1 MDPPCSTRVSRAR
14 VYSWAGQ
21 FTTTGLSPSVARHSN
36 ASFDS
41 WFVRFRSPL
50 LTELRLLSFPA
61 VTEMFHFSAF
71 ALCSYTFRT
80 KYPEG
85 WVAPFGNLR
94 ITVCLPTP
102 LSVSPV
108 TASFIA
114 SRHQVIHHAPLLGH
128 TNRLSKTRANS
139 SFDSFLLAVDPVG
152 CFPRSVHFT
161 TSYRCFN
168 LTSDLPPLRATQ
180 LPSDF
185 HCGSNSLS
193 AL

>member
-71 ALCSYTFRT
+71 ALFPYTFRK

-85 WVAPFGNLR
+85 WVAPFGNPR

-102 LSVSPV
+102 LGVSPV

-128 TNRLSKTRANS
+128 TNRVSKTYVHLPCGSCSLVA
-139 SFDSFLLAVDPVG
+139 DPVG
-152 CFPRSVHFT
+152 CFPRGVHFT
-161 TSYRCFN
+161 TSYRC
-168 LTSDLPPLRATQ
+168 LRLISTLSPLRATR
-180 LPSDF
+180 LPPDF
-185 HCGSNSLS
+185 HCGSNSHS